1 MNFIRI
7 LAHFEDLIV
16 AHILRQPGFHR
27 AVGKIQRSVDD
38 LRYGRNPDE
47 PLRPGE
53 ATEEQKAPIG
63 TGPEGSAQQ
72 GGSFMTHFMQELRN
86 QARGVPTP
94 DEKQK

>member
-7 LAHFEDLIV
+7 LTHFEDQIV
-16 AHILRQPGFHR
+16 AHILRRPGFHR

-38 LRYGRNPDE
+38 MRYGRNPDE

-53 ATEEQKAPIG
+53 ATEEQRAAG
-63 TGPEGSAQQ
+63 DTTTQ
-72 GGSFMTHFMQELRN
+72 GGSFMAHFVQELKN
-86 QARGVPTP
+86 QARGVPTL